1 MHQRLQILQ
10 QRIAQVCAD
19 NGRNPDS
26 VRLLPVSKTFS
37 HEQVQQAVNL
47 GLRRFGENRAQ
58 DLRARVEHFN
68 PPAAET
74 PPVESG
80 PCPDLQR
87 LDLQWVMIGHVQ
99 TNKAKEVARYADEL
113 QSLDRWSLAEA
124 LHRRLQIEQRV
135 LPVYIQIKTAAE
147 DTKFGLAPEEL
158 LGFLTQLQDIG
169 DIGRGPTST
178 GGVANDITNSPRRDR
193 AVPGLLPIGL
203 MTMATQTDDQTEI
216 RRCFAHLRQLRD
228 QAQEAGFTNI
238 QRLSMGMS
246 GDFELAIAEGATDI
260 RVGSALFGER

>member
-1 MHQRLQILQ
+1 MHQRLQTLQ
-10 QRIAQVCAD
+10 KRIAKACAE

-37 HEQVQQAVNL
+37 HEQVQQAIDL

-68 PPAAET
+68 LPAAET

-80 PCPDLQR
+80 PCSDLQR
-87 LDLQWVMIGHVQ
+87 PDLQWVMIGHVQ
-99 TNKAKEVARYADEL
+99 TNKAKEIARYADEL

-147 DTKFGLAPEEL
+147 DTKFGLAPEDL
-158 LGFLTQLQDIG
+158 LGFLTQLEELDKLK
-169 DIGRGPTST
+169 
-178 GGVANDITNSPRRDR
+178 V
-193 AVPGLLPIGL
+193 IGL

-260 RVGSALFGER
+260 RVGSALFGERYQ